1 MWVYGATGRGGRAI
15 AQKLTAGGAGGADRG
30 VDLVLIGRDETRL
43 NELARSLPGPSRT
56 LVASS
61 MSELVGLVAEQKPA
75 VLVNTVGPFGDTAVP
90 VATACVRAGTHY
102 LDLANELD
110 PVRAVLDLDAS
121 ARSGGVT
128 LVTGAGFGVL
138 ATEALVIELRGDRA
152 PAQRAFAAALPGVD
166 GLGSAVLASS
176 IDVIAVG
183 GRRYRDGRL
192 VRTRFGAE
200 HAEVPL
206 PGGQTRSAVAV
217 PTGELEA
224 AQRASGADEVVCYSS
239 EVPSGR
245 LVRTFL
251 PVVSMLLARNGVR
264 ALAHRLVAQ
273 LRLSPPVTT
282 SQESWAHARLEW
294 ADGDRRQAWL
304 HTGEGY
310 EFTAVVAAGVAR
322 RLAEGTARA
331 GAFTPGALFGVA
343 LAREAG
349 ATIIHETDEGTRS

>member
-1 MWVYGATGRGGRAI
+1 MTSIWVYGATGRGGRAI
-15 AQKLTAGGAGGADRG
+15 AQRLTADGG

-43 NELARSLPGPSRT
+43 NELARTLPGPSRT
-56 LVASS
+56 LVASGV
-61 MSELVGLVAEQKPA
+61 SELVELIVERKPG
-75 VLVNTVGPFGDTAVP
+75 VVVNTVGPFGDTTLAV
-90 VATACVRAGTHY
+90 AGACLRAGSHY

-110 PVRAVLDLDAS
+110 PVRALLELDGP
-121 ARSGGVT
+121 ARTEGVT

-138 ATEALVIELRGDRA
+138 ATESLVIELRADRD
-152 PAQRAFAAALPGVD
+152 PAQWASVAALPGVD

-200 HAEVPL
+200 HAEIPL
-206 PGGQTRSAVAV
+206 PHGHTRHAVAV

-224 AQRASGADEVVCYSS
+224 AHRASGAGDVVCYSS

-245 LVRTFL
+245 LVRAVL
-251 PVVSMLLARNGVR
+251 PVVSTLLALKPVR
-264 ALAHRLVAQ
+264 AVAHWLVAR
-273 LRLSPPVTT
+273 LRLAPPVTAAE
-282 SQESWAHARLEW
+282 QSWAYARLEW
-294 ADGDRRQAWL
+294 ADGSQRQAWL

-310 EFTAVVAAGVAR
+310 QFTAAVAAAVAR
-322 RLAEGTARA
+322 GLVDGTAPA

-349 ATIIHETDEGTRS
+349 AQITQDCSGGTPS